1 MLGIRQGERT
11 DKYCRARHSQFALRC
26 RYALI
31 KESLVTTPSSSP
43 ELLSD
48 ASEVSEGSA
57 GSETDATREPAPE
70 PPGGLGDGRRRV
82 LIQGAKPEIDAGRYP
97 AKRVVGERV
106 IVECD
111 IVSDGHD
118 IVRGALHYRARG
130 APSFEEIPLESLGND
145 RFRASFNVTTEGI
158 WEFTFSGW
166 IDAFATW
173 RRGFQRKVEA
183 GQEVS
188 VDLLIGAELIEGAAA
203 RAVGVDA
210 QALGV
215 IAKAIRAS
223 DTPFNVRAQTA
234 LREEVAVWMAR
245 AVDRTFAT
253 HYPRV
258 LEIVVDRVRSRF
270 SAWYEFFPRSFGA
283 EGKHGTLR
291 DAEAMLPY
299 VAEMG
304 FDIVYLPPIHPIGR
318 AFRKGRNNSTTAQPG
333 EPGSPWAIGAE
344 EGGHKA
350 VHPELGTLEDFDRF
364 VARAREHDLEI
375 ALDIAF
381 QVSPDHPYV
390 KEHPEWFRKRPDG
403 TIQYAENPPKKYQDV
418 YPFDFET
425 EAWQALWKE
434 LRSVFVFWIEHGV
447 RVFRVDNPHTKP
459 LPFWEWCITSLKAEY
474 PDVLFLAEAFTRPK
488 VMYTLAKG
496 GFTQSYTY
504 FTWRTTKPEFVAYMT
519 ELTKTEVAEFFQP
532 NFWPNTPDILPE
544 HLQTGERAAFVS
556 RLILAAT
563 LSSSYGIY
571 GPAYELMEHV
581 PRPGAEEYIDNEKYE
596 LKRWDLE
603 RPDSLRH
610 IIARVNTIRRSNSAL
625 QANKNVGFHTTS
637 NDFIIAYSKRS
648 DDLKNIILVVVNLDA
663 HHRHSAWVELD
674 LAELGLKPDEGYQVH
689 DLLTD
694 ARFIWR
700 GGRTFVELDP
710 NIMPA
715 HIFRLRRFVRTEQDF
730 EYYL

>member
-1 MLGIRQGERT
+1 MLGTRQGERADQT
-11 DKYCRARHSQFALRC
+11 AASSLRKSRC
-26 RYALI
+26 DLT
-31 KESLVTTPSSSP
+31 ESLVTTPKTSP
-43 ELLSD
+43 QSDLS
-48 ASEVSEGSA
+48 E
-57 GSETDATREPAPE
+57 ATREPAWLTVS
-70 PPGGLGDGRRRV
+70 PPGGLGDGRRRA
-82 LIQGAKPEIDAGRYP
+82 LIQAAKPEVDAGRYP

-106 IVECD
+106 VAECD

-130 APSFEEIPLESLGND
+130 APSFEEIPLEPLGND
-145 RFRASFNVTTEGI
+145 RFRASFDVTKEGI

-173 RRGFQRKVEA
+173 RRGFERKVEA
-183 GQEVS
+183 GQDVS
-188 VDLLIGAELIEGAAA
+188 VDLLIGAELIEAAAA
-203 RAVGVDA
+203 RASGVDA

-223 DTPFNVRAQTA
+223 DAPLETRLHTA

-245 AVDRTFAT
+245 AADRTFAT

-258 LEIVVDRVRSRF
+258 LEIVVDRPRARF

-283 EGKHGTLR
+283 DGKHGTLR
-291 DAEAMLPY
+291 DAEGVLPY

-318 AFRKGRNNSTTAQPG
+318 AFRKGRNNATTALPG

-364 VARAREHDLEI
+364 VARAREHHIEI

-390 KEHPEWFRKRPDG
+390 KEHPEWFKKRPDG

-418 YPFDFET
+418 YPFEFET
-425 EAWQALWKE
+425 EAWRPLWTE
-434 LRSVFVFWIEHGV
+434 LRSVFEFWIERGI

-459 LPFWEWCITSLKAEY
+459 LPFWEWCITSIKAEH
-474 PDVLFLAEAFTRPK
+474 PDVLFLAEAFTRPR

-496 GFTQSYTY
+496 GFSQSYTY
-504 FTWRTTKPEFVAYMT
+504 FTWRTTKHELTTYMK
-519 ELTKTEVAEFFQP
+519 ELTKTEVAEFFRP

-544 HLQTGERAAFVS
+544 HLQTGQRGMFIT

-563 LSSSYGIY
+563 MSSCYGIY
-571 GPAYELMEHV
+571 GPAFELMEHV

-603 RPDSLRH
+603 RPDSLRY
-610 IIARVNTIRRSNSAL
+610 IIARVNSIRRGNPAL
-625 QANKNVGFHTTS
+625 QANKHVAFHSTS

-663 HHRHSAWVELD
+663 HHTHSAWIELD
-674 LAELGLKPDEGYQVH
+674 LAELGLKPDEGFQVH
-689 DLLTD
+689 DLMTD

-710 NIMPA
+710 KIMPA

>member
-1 MLGIRQGERT
+1 M
-11 DKYCRARHSQFALRC
+11 
-26 RYALI
+26 
-31 KESLVTTPSSSP
+31 TTPSSSP
-43 ELLSD
+43 ELQT
-48 ASEVSEGSA
+48 EPSEG
-57 GSETDATREPAPE
+57 TRLPAPE
-70 PPGGLGDGRRRV
+70 PPAGLGDGRRRV
-82 LIQGAKPEIDAGRYP
+82 FIQGVKPEIDAGRYP
-97 AKRVVGERV
+97 VKRIVGDRM

-130 APSFEEIPLESLGND
+130 APTFEEVPLESLGND
-145 RFRASFNVTTEGI
+145 RFRASFVVSKEGI
-158 WEFTFSGW
+158 WEYTFSGW
-166 IDAFATW
+166 TDAFATW

-183 GQEVS
+183 GQDVA
-188 VDLLIGAELIEGAAA
+188 VDLLIGVELIEAAAA
-203 RAVGVDA
+203 RGADVVDA

-215 IAKAIRAS
+215 IAKALRAE
-223 DTPFNVRAQTA
+223 DTSIAARTQTA
-234 LREEVAVWMAR
+234 LRDEVASWMAR
-245 AVDRTFAT
+245 AADRTFAT

-258 LEIVVDRVRSRF
+258 LEIVVDRQRARF
-270 SAWYEFFPRSFGA
+270 SAWYEFFPRSFGQD
-283 EGKHGTLR
+283 GKHGTLR
-291 DAEAMLPY
+291 DAEGMLPY

-304 FDIVYLPPIHPIGR
+304 FDILYLPPIHPIGR
-318 AFRKGRNNSTTAQPG
+318 AYRKGRNNSTTAQPG

-364 VARAREHDLEI
+364 VARAREHNIEI

-390 KEHPEWFRKRPDG
+390 KEHPEWFKKRPDG

-425 EAWQALWKE
+425 PAWQPLWQE
-434 LRSVFVFWIEHGV
+434 LRSVFEFWIHHGV

-459 LPFWEWCITSLKAEY
+459 LPFWEWCITTLKAAY

-504 FTWRTTKPEFVAYMT
+504 FTWRTTKQELTAYML
-519 ELTKTEVAEFFQP
+519 ELTKTDVAEFYGP

-544 HLQTGERAAFVS
+544 HLQTGLRSAFIG
-556 RLILAAT
+556 RLILAST
-563 LSSSYGIY
+563 LSSCYGMY
-571 GPAYELMEHV
+571 GPAFELMEHV

-610 IIARVNTIRRSNSAL
+610 IIARVNTIRRTNTAL
-625 QANKNVGFHTTS
+625 QANKNLAFHPTT
-637 NDFIIAYSKRS
+637 NDFILAYSKRS
-648 DDLKNIILVVVNLDA
+648 DDGKSVILVVVNLDA
-663 HHRHSAWVELD
+663 HHTHSAWIDLD
-674 LAELGLKPDEGYQVH
+674 LAELGLKPDEGFQVH
-689 DLLTD
+689 DLLSE

-700 GGRTFVELDP
+700 GGRAYVELDP
-710 NIMPA
+710 NVIPA

>member
-1 MLGIRQGERT
+1 M
-11 DKYCRARHSQFALRC
+11 
-26 RYALI
+26 
-31 KESLVTTPSSSP
+31 TTPSSSS
-43 ELLSD
+43 ELQNKLSD
-48 ASEVSEGSA
+48 G
-57 GSETDATREPAPE
+57 TRDPAFESPE

-82 LIQGAKPEIDAGRYP
+82 LIQSAKPEIDGGRYP

-106 IVECD
+106 VVECD

-130 APSFEEIPLESLGND
+130 APTFEEVPLEALGND
-145 RFRASFNVTTEGI
+145 RFRASFYVSKEGI

-183 GQEVS
+183 GQDVS
-188 VDLLIGAELIEGAAA
+188 VELLMGAELIEAAAA
-203 RAVGVDA
+203 RATGVDA

-215 IAKAIRAS
+215 IAKALRAS
-223 DTPFNVRAQTA
+223 DTPFEARTQTA

-245 AVDRTFAT
+245 AADRTFAT
-253 HYPRV
+253 NYPRV
-258 LEIVVDRVRSRF
+258 LELLVDRARARF
-270 SAWYEFFPRSFGA
+270 SAWYEFFPRSFG
-283 EGKHGTLR
+283 EGGKHGTFR
-291 DAEAMLPY
+291 DAEKMLPY

-318 AFRKGRNNSTTAQPG
+318 AFRKGRNNSTTSQPG

-364 VARAREHDLEI
+364 VAAAREHNIEI

-390 KEHPEWFRKRPDG
+390 KEHPEWFKHRPDG

-418 YPFDFET
+418 YPFDFEC
-425 EAWQALWKE
+425 EGWQALWTE
-434 LRSVFVFWIEHGV
+434 LRSVFVFWIERGV

-459 LPFWEWCITSLKAEY
+459 LPFWEWCITSLKAQH

-504 FTWRTTKPEFVAYMT
+504 FTWRTTKHELTAYMQ

-544 HLQTGERAAFVS
+544 HLQTGQRSAFIS
-556 RLILAAT
+556 RVILAST
-563 LSSSYGIY
+563 MSSSFGIY
-571 GPAYELMEHV
+571 GPAYELLEHV

-596 LKRWDLE
+596 LKRWDLD

-610 IIARVNTIRRSNSAL
+610 IIARLNSIRRANPAL
-625 QANKNVGFHTTS
+625 QANKNVGVHPTT
-637 NDFIIAYSKRS
+637 NEFIFAYSKRT
-648 DDLKNIILVVVNLDA
+648 DDLKNIILVVVNLDH

-674 LAELGLKPDEGYQVH
+674 LAELGLKPDEGFQVH

-694 ARFIWR
+694 ARFVWR